1 MRLRFFFLMM
11 ALGFGCFAQEPA
23 PKPPAEPAAP
33 PQTPAEAAPPEKP
46 EEKAAAPVD
55 PNTYKI
61 GAEDVLR
68 ILVWREAELSS
79 VVVVRPDGRITLP
92 LLDEITAVGLTPTQL
107 QAKVTEMLAKSLL
120 QNPRVTVS
128 VLEVRSK
135 KYYITGQI
143 GRPGPV
149 PLVVPTTVLQAISSA
164 GGFRE
169 FAKEKKIVIMRGD
182 QRLKFNYKEVIQGK
196 NMEQNILLQD
206 GDHIIVP

>member
-1 MRLRFFFLMM
+1 M
-11 ALGFGCFAQEPA
+11 ALSAGCFSQTQPPAPADPAAPPKPAAETQEPA
-23 PKPPAEPAAP
+23 P
-33 PQTPAEAAPPEKP
+33 P

-55 PNTYKI
+55 PHTYKI

-68 ILVWREAELSS
+68 IHVWREPELSS
-79 VVVVRPDGRITLP
+79 VVIVRPDGRITLP
-92 LLDEITAVGLTPTQL
+92 LLEEIDAAGMTPTQL
-107 QAKVTEMLAKSLL
+107 QAKITEMLAKSLL

-128 VLEVRSK
+128 VQEVRSK

-169 FAKEKKIVIMRGD
+169 FAKQKKIVIMRGD

-196 NMEQNILLQD
+196 NMAQNILLQD

>member
-1 MRLRFFFLMM
+1 MLLRLSFLLM
-11 ALGFGCFAQEPA
+11 ALGAGCFGQAQ
-23 PKPPAEPAAP
+23 PPAQTDPAAP
-33 PQTPAEAAPPEKP
+33 PKPAAETQEPPAP

-55 PNTYKI
+55 PHTYKI

-68 ILVWREAELSS
+68 IHVWREPELSS
-79 VVVVRPDGRITLP
+79 VVIVRPDGRITLP
-92 LLDEITAVGLTPTQL
+92 LLEEIDAAGMTPTQL
-107 QAKVTEMLAKSLL
+107 QAKITEMLAKSLL

-128 VLEVRSK
+128 VQEVRSK

-169 FAKEKKIVIMRGD
+169 FAKQKKIVIMRGD

-196 NMEQNILLQD
+196 NMAQNILLQD